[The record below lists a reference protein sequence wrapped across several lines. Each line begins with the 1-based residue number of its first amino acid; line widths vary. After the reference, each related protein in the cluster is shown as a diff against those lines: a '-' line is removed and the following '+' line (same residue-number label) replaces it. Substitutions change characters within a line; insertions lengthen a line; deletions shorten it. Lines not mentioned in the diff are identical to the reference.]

1 MATDPNKI
9 KNPQVGSKMKTPNL
23 LWIVLIG
30 LTLVI
35 SSCGKKEEI
44 SDDDDSSCVTSTT
57 ASGSITV
64 GSETFSGVYAAECIT
79 EDLPELL
86 KGIKFVYVVTGDS
99 TFSEEIHLYDDTSCS
114 TVSGYWKNGRAS
126 VTVGAASGS
135 YYRVDYTKS
144 TIKLLANTTTA
155 ESILEGVFGGNVN
168 LTVGEE
174 YSLSDSGEARKNL
187 IYVTSNTVKLGD
199 DSSSDYP
206 SDVSDGPPE
215 AKKTCQ

>member
-1 MATDPNKI
+1 MKKI
-9 KNPQVGSKMKTPNL
+9 FFWL
-23 LWIVLIG
+23 VLIG
-30 LTLVI
+30 SILVI
-35 SSCGKKEEI
+35 LGSCAKDENEETTSSCAT
-44 SDDDDSSCVTSTT
+44 DTT

-64 GSETFSGVYAAECIT
+64 GSETLSGVYASECIT

-86 KGIKFVYVVTGDS
+86 KGIKFVFVVTGDS
-99 TFSEEIHLYDDTSCS
+99 TFSEGYHLYDDTSCS

-135 YYRVDYTKS
+135 NYKLDYTKS

-174 YSLSDSGEARKNL
+174 YSVTDSGEARKNL

-206 SDVSDGPPE
+206 SDVSDGSPE

>member
-1 MATDPNKI
+1 
-9 KNPQVGSKMKTPNL
+9 MKTPNL

-44 SDDDDSSCVTSTT
+44 SDDDDSSCVTSTA

-64 GSETFSGVYAAECIT
+64 GSETFSGVYATECVT
-79 EDLPELL
+79 EDLPSLL
-86 KGIKFVYVVTGDS
+86 KGINLVIVVTGDS
-99 TFSEEIHLYDDTSCS
+99 TFSYEIHLYDDTSCN

-135 YYRVDYTKS
+135 NYKLDYTSS
-144 TIKLLANTTTA
+144 TIKVLANTTTA
-155 ESILEGVFGGNVN
+155 ESILEGAFGNVN

-174 YSLSDSGEARKNL
+174 TSLPDSGEARKNL
-187 IYVTSNTVKLGD
+187 IYVTSNTIRLGH
-199 DSSSDYP
+199 SSSSNYP
-206 SDVSDGPPE
+206 SDVDSTE
-215 AKKTCQ
+215 LKKTSQ

>member
-1 MATDPNKI
+1 
-9 KNPQVGSKMKTPNL
+9 MKTPNL

-44 SDDDDSSCVTSTT
+44 SDDDDSSCVTSTA

-64 GSETFSGVYAAECIT
+64 GSETFSGVYATECVT
-79 EDLPELL
+79 EDLPSLL
-86 KGIKFVYVVTGDS
+86 KGINLVIVVTGDS
-99 TFSEEIHLYDDTSCS
+99 TFSEELHLYDDTSCS

-135 YYRVDYTKS
+135 NYKLDYTKS
-144 TIKLLANTTTA
+144 TIKLLANTTTV
-155 ESILEGVFGGNVN
+155 ESILEGAFGNVN

-174 YSLSDSGEARKNL
+174 TSLPDSGEARKNL

>member
-1 MATDPNKI
+1 M
-9 KNPQVGSKMKTPNL
+9 VTPNL

-44 SDDDDSSCVTSTT
+44 SDDDDSSCVTSTA

-64 GSETFSGVYAAECIT
+64 GSETFSGVYASECIT

-86 KGIKFVYVVTGDS
+86 KGIKYVFVVTGDS
-99 TFSEEIHLYDDTSCS
+99 TFSYEIHLYDDTSCS

-135 YYRVDYTKS
+135 NYKLDYTTS

-174 YSLSDSGEARKNL
+174 YSGTDSGEARKNL

>member
-1 MATDPNKI
+1 
-9 KNPQVGSKMKTPNL
+9 MKKLSL

-35 SSCGKKEEI
+35 SSCKKEE
-44 SDDDDSSCVTSTT
+44 SDDDDDSSSCVTSTT

-64 GSETFSGVYAAECIT
+64 GSETLSGVYATECII

-86 KGIKFVYVVTGDS
+86 KGVKFVFVVTGDS
-99 TFSEEIHLYDDTSCS
+99 TFSEEIHLYDDTSCN

-155 ESILEGVFGGNVN
+155 ESILEGVFGNVN

-174 YSLSDSGEARKNL
+174 TSLPDSGEARKNL